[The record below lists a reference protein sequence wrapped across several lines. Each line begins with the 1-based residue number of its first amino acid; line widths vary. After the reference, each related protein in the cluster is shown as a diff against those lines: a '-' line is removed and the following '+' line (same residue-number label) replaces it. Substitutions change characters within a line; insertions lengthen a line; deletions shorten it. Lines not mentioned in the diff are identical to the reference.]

1 MADDLDIGIVG
12 FGGMGQGHAR
22 NIAQIQGMTLVAVSD
37 PNPDSQKKA
46 IEHGAKAYDDY
57 REMIGASSPDGIVVA
72 SPSNTHGEVV
82 KYCCEI
88 GLPVFTEKPFTT
100 SLSEA
105 LEVGNLV
112 KSSGTKFAIG
122 LVLRHSEMYQGA
134 KDLIEAGRIGKGGM
148 ADCRYSGHMLGRYH
162 YVFSRELG
170 RGLINEHTIHMI
182 DIMEYILGPV
192 SQVYAETD
200 ASTEHTEYNASILM
214 THDTGAFTSISG
226 SGVSWQPGFARITG
240 IDGEIFIEGNR
251 RLVLRHEEGET
262 EILSAD
268 LGYRRELEDFRDA
281 ITKGKTPHT
290 GIEAALASARLIEA
304 IYLSA
309 ERGEIIRPGDL
320 T

>member
-1 MADDLDIGIVG
+1 MSDDLDIGIVG

-37 PNPDSQKKA
+37 PSPGSQKKA
-46 IEHGAKAYDDY
+46 IEQGAKAYGNF
-57 REMIGASSPDGIVVA
+57 REMIGNSSPDAVVVA

-82 KYCCEI
+82 RYCCEI

-134 KDLIEAGRIGKGGM
+134 KDLIEEGKIGKVGM

-192 SQVYAETD
+192 SHVYAETD
-200 ASTEHTEYNASILM
+200 ACTEHTEYNASILM
-214 THDTGAFTSISG
+214 THETGAFTSISG

-240 IDGEIFIEGNR
+240 IDGEIFVEGNR
-251 RLVLRHEEGET
+251 RLVLRDEEGET

-268 LGYRRELEDFRDA
+268 LGYRRELEDFRDV
-281 ITKGKTPHT
+281 ITTGKTPHT
-290 GIEAALASARLIEA
+290 GIEAAISSARLIEA
-304 IYLSA
+304 IYISA
-309 ERGEIIRPGDL
+309 EKGEIIRPGDL
-320 T
+320 A